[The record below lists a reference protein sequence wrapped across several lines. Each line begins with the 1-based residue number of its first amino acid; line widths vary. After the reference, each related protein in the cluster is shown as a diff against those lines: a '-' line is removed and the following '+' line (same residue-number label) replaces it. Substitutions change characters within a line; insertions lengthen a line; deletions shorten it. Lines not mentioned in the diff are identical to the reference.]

1 MNKII
6 KATLFCSMF
15 LTVINVHSMIIS
27 ISEQQPTI
35 TDVSIQEDESC
46 VLGLC
51 DSHLTAQIAMDSEYI
66 RAVSYEPDIC
76 DLSVNE
82 PMCVS
87 VSYESNLITLDSISM
102 KNPHGVVIDTDA
114 VTVNVDK
121 LIEEY
126 NSSEENPTWD
136 NKDRMETLRV
146 LWNFLVE
153 QQGLPATNV
162 AGILGNIY
170 EEGEF
175 SEQQST
181 GFYLTSIDDAR
192 LYLGTGIEGFG
203 CAQWTYYE
211 RQETLL
217 KYYELAYNIYPDN
230 WDATKIIAECAML
243 LEECKAFN
251 VFDDIYTPI
260 DIEDATG
267 RFATMYEAY
276 GGCLT
281 QWACWDNYYH
291 LVSEEGTGAERLRY
305 AKLIY
310 YYFTEK

>member
-1 MNKII
+1 MNKVI

-15 LTVINVHSMIIS
+15 LTGINVHSILIS
-27 ISEQQPTI
+27 INEQQPTI
-35 TDVSIQEDESC
+35 VDTSIQEDKTYA
-46 VLGLC
+46 LGLY
-51 DSHLTAQIAMDSEYI
+51 DSDLMVQIAMDSEYI
-66 RAVSYEPDIC
+66 HTASYELDTYELSANEPMYVSMSYEP
-76 DLSVNE
+76 
-82 PMCVS
+82 
-87 VSYESNLITLDSISM
+87 NLITLDSISIE
-102 KNPHGVVIDTDA
+102 NPHGAMVDTDT
-114 VTVNVDK
+114 VTINVDK
-121 LIEEY
+121 LMEEY

-192 LYLGTGIEGFG
+192 LYLGTGLEGFG
-203 CAQWTYYE
+203 CAQWTYCG
-211 RQETLL
+211 RQEALL
-217 KYYELAYNIYPDN
+217 KYYELAYNLYPDN
-230 WDATKIIAECAML
+230 WSATKIIAECAML
-243 LEECKAFN
+243 LEECKAFS
-251 VFDDIYTPI
+251 VFDDIYVPV

-267 RFATMYEAY
+267 RFATRYEAY

-291 LVSEEGTGAERLRY
+291 LISDEGTGAERLRY